1 MVYSRRIIEAK
12 QNLGASFNIKAKARE
27 LRETMTVAE
36 KILWNKLRR
45 RQLNGK
51 YFRRQHPYNIY
62 ILDFY
67 CFEANLVIEV
77 DGEIHL
83 KRRIYDEERT
93 KFLNSSGAKV
103 LRFSNHEIETKLDW
117 VIERI
122 NENLIQCYPLPNLP
136 PRGQEAEESLSPL
149 GETGKGV

>member
-12 QNLGASFNIKAKARE
+12 QNLGASNAIKAKARE
-27 LRETMTVAE
+27 LRASMTDAE
-36 KILWNKLRR
+36 KILWNRLRKK
-45 RQLNGK
+45 QLNGK

-83 KRRIYDEERT
+83 KRRIYDKERT
-93 KFLNSSGAKV
+93 RFLKSSGAQV
-103 LRFSNHEIETKLDW
+103 LRFTNKDIETKLEW
-117 VIERI
+117 VLNKI
-122 NENLIQCYPLPNLP
+122 NKYL
-136 PRGQEAEESLSPL
+136 
-149 GETGKGV
+149 KK

>member
-1 MVYSRRIIEAK
+1 VVYSRRIIEAK

-27 LRETMTVAE
+27 LRATMTDAE
-36 KILWNKLRR
+36 KILWNKLRK

-83 KRRIYDEERT
+83 KRRIYDAERT
-93 KFLNSSGAKV
+93 KFLKSSGAQV
-103 LRFSNHEIETKLDW
+103 LRFTNKDIETKLDW
-117 VIERI
+117 VINRI
-122 NENLIQCYPLPNLP
+122 INHL
-136 PRGQEAEESLSPL
+136 
-149 GETGKGV
+149 KKK